1 MGGIVGNHK
10 QRHYSTL
17 PGQQQ
22 PQQQRSVPLFRIQA
36 YCNFVPIRVARNLG
50 KPTQA
55 FAKST
60 CVEISSPP
68 TLKVTISALEVSTM
82 ASTWGRVN

>member
-1 MGGIVGNHK
+1 MEVVFERERGFIESMEYHTIGLLTAIGAR
-10 QRHYSTL
+10 QGS
-17 PGQQQ
+17 
-22 PQQQRSVPLFRIQA
+22 

-50 KPTQA
+50 KPTQT
-55 FAKST
+55 FANLA

-68 TLKVTISALEVSTM
+68 TLKVAILTLKVSTM

>member
-1 MGGIVGNHK
+1 MRPK
-10 QRHYSTL
+10 
-17 PGQQQ
+17 P
-22 PQQQRSVPLFRIQA
+22 SVLGEIRVFDAEHGFPAALDIKLFLCFP

-50 KPTQA
+50 KPTQT
-55 FAKST
+55 FANLA

-68 TLKVTISALEVSTM
+68 TLKVAILTLKVSTM